1 MTLTTA
7 SHSLASASMEAR
19 VRVRVRVH
27 GLATTRLL
35 CAYCAL
41 AIAMRVPLLGDGE
54 DRVAHLHPKPVAFEL
69 RSTGAHSK

>member
-7 SHSLASASMEAR
+7 SQSLASASME
-19 VRVRVRVH
+19 VRARVRVH

-54 DRVAHLHPKPVAFEL
+54 YRVAHLHPKPVAFEL